1 MISSC
6 IAARGSGVK
15 LWCLCI
21 NQNSD
26 IFSGVDASMPPV
38 VDSVSLSSTPPNVEV
53 AENAELA
60 RLRSGE
66 FDWLIVVYGAHWVS
80 GID

>member
-1 MISSC
+1 
-6 IAARGSGVK
+6 
-15 LWCLCI
+15 
-21 NQNSD
+21 
-26 IFSGVDASMPPV
+26 MPPV